1 MVFKASFTLGMV
13 LAQVK
18 ELQPAL
24 DEAQK
29 RATKAETAAHRF
41 KSELR
46 RGEAV
51 KAEMSRLMEENDVL
65 VKRTQELDAD
75 VK

>member
-1 MVFKASFTLGMV
+1 MS
-13 LAQVK
+13 
-18 ELQPAL
+18 ELQAELEQAL
-24 DEAQK
+24 K
-29 RATKAETAAHRF
+29 RATKAETAAQRY
-41 KSELR
+41 KAELR

-65 VKRTQELDAD
+65 VRRTQELDAD